1 MNKKILT
8 LLASM
13 SLAFFMS
20 ACGDDN
26 SSSAGVDCL
35 DNENCLDDDISSDSD
50 DAKSSSSEKAKSSSS
65 QKDKSSSS
73 EKAASSSSTKDDESS
88 SSVKDG
94 SSSSE
99 KKDSSSSANS
109 SSSAKEDNSS
119 SSTKDDKS
127 SSSEK
132 VESSSSE
139 AESSSSEEPES
150 SSSVELKI
158 TYLSETPNAADLEV
172 SGDTLFAVF
181 QRSYTG
187 EDFNVHFDDNGLLA
201 LYKLSDGTL
210 LDTITLATKNPQAVK
225 MVKGSLY
232 VGTTGGTYNSSWGTD
247 ADEERGIEKVDLK
260 NKKSELWVS
269 GTQLG
274 AGVYMMEADPK
285 KGKIYV
291 VINKGY
297 DAEFNANMPVMEV
310 DVATKAVKSVGD
322 VSDGSG
328 TLFVDATTG
337 KLYIGDRG
345 FMHGDPFEMGKMNVR
360 VYDGTKLTSLFE
372 DYDMDTYEGFM
383 YQPAGVSVIDDE
395 VFIYISDF
403 SSGKLYWVEDDDICD
418 GDDAIQFSGD
428 TKIVTVDGELYVLDR
443 KGSGSISKVNTSAK
457 SVAWQK
463 AINAENPYDI
473 VAIDGS
479 TAWVAMY
486 NTAEIRKISLA
497 DGSTI
502 SSIDTKELSAK
513 KYEPVE

>member
-1 MNKKILT
+1 
-8 LLASM
+8 M

-26 SSSAGVDCL
+26 SSSTGVDCL
-35 DNENCLDDDISSDSD
+35 ENENCLDDDLSS
-50 DAKSSSSEKAKSSSS
+50 
-65 QKDKSSSS
+65 
-73 EKAASSSSTKDDESS
+73 ASDDESS
-88 SSVKDG
+88 SSVKGKSSSSSKAKSSSSVKKDEK

-99 KKDSSSSANS
+99 KDAKSSSSTKDEKS
-109 SSSAKEDNSS
+109 SSSAK
-119 SSTKDDKS
+119 KDDKS

-150 SSSVELKI
+150 SSSVELKV
-158 TYLSETPNAADLEV
+158 TFLSETPNAADLEV

-181 QRSYTG
+181 QRYVPVTG
-187 EDFNVHFDDNGLLA
+187 GADFKEPGLLA

-297 DAEFNANMPVMEV
+297 DADFNANMPVMEV

-403 SSGKLYWVEDDDICD
+403 NSGKLYWVEDDDICD

-428 TKIVTVDGELYVLDR
+428 TKIVTVDGKLYVLDR

-486 NTAEIRKISLA
+486 NTAEIRKISLT

-513 KYEPVE
+513 KVEVVE

>member
-181 QRSYTG
+181 QRSYSDG
-187 EDFNVHFDDNGLLA
+187 SALLKYQDGLVA

-210 LDTITLATKNPQAVK
+210 LDTIPLVTKNPQVIK

-232 VGTTGGTYNSSWGTD
+232 VGTQGEYNPDTWGID
-247 ADEERGIEKVDLK
+247 ADETRGIEKIDLK
-260 NKKSELWVS
+260 KKKSELWVS
-269 GTQLG
+269 GTLLG
-274 AGVYMMEADPK
+274 GGAYMMDVDPVSGKAVVAVYRAYQDVPAVEVDLNDKSVRKIDGIVDASGGVYFDR
-285 KGKIYV
+285 KG
-291 VINKGY
+291 
-297 DAEFNANMPVMEV
+297 E
-310 DVATKAVKSVGD
+310 
-322 VSDGSG
+322 
-328 TLFVDATTG
+328 LF
-337 KLYIGDRG
+337 YIGDRG
-345 FMHGDPFEMGKMNVR
+345 SINW
-360 VYDGTKLTSLFE
+360 
-372 DYDMDTYEGFM
+372 DTYEMTSMVAYSYNGLKLTALYDDEM
-383 YQPAGVSVIDDE
+383 GYQPAGIAVINNE
-395 VFIYISDF
+395 VFVHISDFQNAGALYWIDYDEDEGYYISDESIKF
-403 SSGKLYWVEDDDICD
+403 SS
-418 GDDAIQFSGD
+418 D
-428 TKIVTVDGELYVLDR
+428 TKIVTVNGGLYVMDR
-443 KGSGSISKVNTSAK
+443 TGKGSISKVNTSAK
-457 SVAWQK
+457 TVEWQK
-463 AINAENPYDI
+463 AFLNKDNPYDI

-479 TAWVAMY
+479 NAWVALY
-486 NTAEIRKISLA
+486 DVGEIRKISLG

-502 SSIDTKELSAK
+502 SSIDTKEFCAK

>member
-50 DAKSSSSEKAKSSSS
+50 DAKSSSSVKKD
-65 QKDKSSSS
+65 DKSSSS
-73 EKAASSSSTKDDESS
+73 KKDEKSSSSTKDESS
-88 SSVKDG
+88 SSVKDDSSSSVNSSSSAKDDK

-99 KKDSSSSANS
+99 KKDDESSSSE
-109 SSSAKEDNSS
+109 K
-119 SSTKDDKS
+119 KDEKS

-345 FMHGDPFEMGKMNVR
+345 FMHGDPFEMGQMNVR

>member
-8 LLASM
+8 LLASA

-50 DAKSSSSEKAKSSSS
+50 DAKSSSSVKKDGKSSSS
-65 QKDKSSSS
+65 KKDDKSSSS
-73 EKAASSSSTKDDESS
+73 KKDD
-88 SSVKDG
+88 K
-94 SSSSE
+94 
-99 KKDSSSSANS
+99 
-109 SSSAKEDNSS
+109 SS

-132 VESSSSE
+132 KDESSSSE
-139 AESSSSEEPES
+139 KPSSSSSEEVSSSSEEPQS
-150 SSSVELKI
+150 SSSAEVKV

-187 EDFNVHFDDNGLLA
+187 EDFNVNFDDNGLLA

-232 VGTTGGTYNSSWGTD
+232 VGTTGGTYNASWGTD

-297 DAEFNANMPVMEV
+297 DADFNANMPVMEV

-345 FMHGDPFEMGKMNVR
+345 FMHGNPFEMGKMNVR

-428 TKIVTVDGELYVLDR
+428 TKIVTVDGKLYVLDR

-457 SVAWQK
+457 SVDWQK
-463 AINAENPYDI
+463 AINAENPYDV
-473 VAIDGS
+473 VAIDNNS
-479 TAWVAMY
+479 AWVAMY
-486 NTAEIRKISLA
+486 NTAEIRKISLG

-502 SSIDTKELSAK
+502 SSIDTKEFSAK
-513 KYEPVE
+513 KVEVVE

>member
-8 LLASM
+8 LLTAVSF
-13 SLAFFMS
+13 AFFMS

-26 SSSAGVDCL
+26 SSGASVDCL
-35 DNENCLDDDISSDSD
+35 DNEECLDDEIDSSDSD

-127 SSSEK
+127 SSSETPA
-132 VESSSSE
+132 SSSSE
-139 AESSSSEEPES
+139 VVSSSSEEPES
-150 SSSVELKI
+150 SSSVEVKV
-158 TYLSETPNAADLEV
+158 TFLSETPNAADLEV
-172 SGDTLFAVF
+172 SGDTLFAIF

-187 EDFNVHFDDNGLLA
+187 EDFNMKYDDNGLLA

-232 VGTTGGTYNSSWGTD
+232 VATLGEYNAMWGTD
-247 ADEERGIEKVDLK
+247 ADDERGIEKVDLK
-260 NKKSELWVS
+260 NKKSEIWVGGS
-269 GTQLG
+269 ALG
-274 AGVYMMEADPK
+274 AGAFMMEVNPK
-285 KGKIYV
+285 SGKAYV
-291 VINKGY
+291 TINKGY
-297 DAEFNANMPVMEV
+297 DADYNADMPVVEV
-310 DVATKAVKSVGD
+310 DLASKTVKSVGD
-322 VSDGSG
+322 VTDGSG
-328 TLFVDATTG
+328 ALFVDVTG

-345 FMHGDPFEMGKMNVR
+345 FLNWNTGDMGKMNVR
-360 VYDGTKLTSLFE
+360 VYDGSKLTSMFE
-372 DYDMDTYEGFM
+372 EFDPETYEGFM
-383 YQPAGVSVIDDE
+383 YQPAGISVIDDGI
-395 VFIYISDF
+395 FIYISDF
-403 SSGKLYWVEDDDICD
+403 NSGKLYWVEDGDLCD

-428 TKIVTVDGELYVLDR
+428 TKIVTVNGSLYVLDR

-457 SVAWQK
+457 SVAWQ
-463 AINAENPYDI
+463 AALNADNPYDI

-479 TAWVAMY
+479 TAWVVMY

-502 SSIDTKELSAK
+502 SSIDTKEFSAK
-513 KYEPVE
+513 KIESAE

>member
-26 SSSAGVDCL
+26 SSGASVDCL
-35 DNENCLDDDISSDSD
+35 DNESCLDDDLSSSSDDGESSSSVKAKSSSSQK
-50 DAKSSSSEKAKSSSS
+50 AKSSSSEKAKSSSS
-65 QKDKSSSS
+65 K
-73 EKAASSSSTKDDESS
+73 KDD
-88 SSVKDG
+88 K

-99 KKDSSSSANS
+99 KKDSSSSAKLSSSEKANS
-109 SSSAKEDNSS
+109 SSSAKSS
-119 SSTKDDKS
+119 SSEAKS
-127 SSSEK
+127 SSSEAK
-132 VESSSSE
+132 SSSSE
-139 AESSSSEEPES
+139 VASSSSEEPES
-150 SSSVELKI
+150 SSSVELKV
-158 TYLSETPNAADLEV
+158 TFLSETPNAADLEV

-181 QRSYTG
+181 QRYVPVTG
-187 EDFNVHFDDNGLLA
+187 GADFKEPGLLA
-201 LYKLSDGTL
+201 MYKLSDGTL

-297 DAEFNANMPVMEV
+297 DADFNANMPVMEV

-403 SSGKLYWVEDDDICD
+403 NSGKLYWVEDDDICD

-428 TKIVTVDGELYVLDR
+428 TKIVTVDGKLYVLDR

-513 KYEPVE
+513 KIEVVE

>member
-50 DAKSSSSEKAKSSSS
+50 DAKSSSSVKKD
-65 QKDKSSSS
+65 DKSSSS
-73 EKAASSSSTKDDESS
+73 KKDEKSSSSTKDESS
-88 SSVKDG
+88 SSVKDDSSSSVNSSSSAKDDK

-99 KKDSSSSANS
+99 KKDDESSSSE
-109 SSSAKEDNSS
+109 K
-119 SSTKDDKS
+119 KDEKS